1 MDSSVFLPLVAA
13 ALAVVGAAVKA
24 FERNLG
30 AAVAYAAVSLLA
42 IAAATASITIATII
56 TVRFALVISYSCAFT
71 YRTHTSASGIP
82 IASPSKYACETRRS
96 WTPIDR
102 IETATIADRCPR

>member
-1 MDSSVFLPLVAA
+1 MDTAVFLPLIAA

-42 IAAATASITIATII
+42 FTAA
-56 TVRFALVISYSCAFT
+56 
-71 YRTHTSASGIP
+71 
-82 IASPSKYACETRRS
+82 
-96 WTPIDR
+96 IDKL
-102 IETATIADRCPR
+102 